1 MSATL
6 SCSDIPEEKII
17 RKSIV
22 YLQGLGS
29 GQEPTLKEA
38 ISTLSEKLKCE
49 PGTKGSKSYE
59 QIKTALKKAMAV
71 FFRHGPDSSQWAE
84 FKAKYK
90 RREKEAKS
98 PKTSREP
105 KSPKAPTFTSR
116 GLGELESLPAS
127 QLSSLAEMCRSNQTK
142 AEIQKELNRVGI
154 SKIGGQ
160 TVSKIRKSDLCETI
174 RIVAPSKV
182 SAPAAQSSHS
192 DIKPEDC
199 DTRSWT
205 IEKLKQYITSQG
217 WPAPPS
223 KATKAK
229 ICAYIESM
237 QGKPV
242 QPPVAPS
249 QAAILSGPSVQVP
262 GATSEVPEG
271 YDDCGNSR
279 GKLTKPKIRQWV
291 IEKGWNLEPDFPG
304 FPSDKKDKSTWCSFL
319 AGLISAHPLTLPK
332 ESAQVSAP
340 EESQPRKKRAVTTC
354 AQTSDWKTVEEVEQE
369 LASCPSG
376 QSCNITTKE
385 CAPDKDLVEE
395 QRPSMLLNLKSG
407 KTAHIYAKK
416 AEHLQ
421 KLRPILQ
428 QLIKRPES
436 AAQPS
441 PSKSCATVS
450 SGDAEDI
457 IDSLSCPAKESC
469 NLDKSQCQ
477 KEQPGQIQLSLS
489 GKSVTGSADKISELQ
504 KNLETSKIAE
514 IPTLPKTKPKVV
526 FKPGHVVYGEEERKR
541 QAQSSAWISQLIGES
556 KEEPARELPEQTPK
570 EVVHPKSPVRREQK
584 STIPSPAREVPIP
597 VTEQPS
603 EVSRL
608 VRRLRDIRADAAEPP
623 VRLRIAESR
632 LSKAIGTCVGIP
644 S

>member
-17 RKSIV
+17 RKSIT
-22 YLQGLGS
+22 YLQSLGS

-38 ISTLSEKLKCE
+38 VETLSEKLKCE
-49 PGTKGSKSYE
+49 TGKKGSKSYE

-90 RREKEAKS
+90 KREKEAKS
-98 PKTSREP
+98 PKI
-105 KSPKAPTFTSR
+105 SR
-116 GLGELESLPAS
+116 GLTSPKVPTFAARGIGELESLPDS
-127 QLSSLAEMCRSNQTK
+127 KLTSLAEMCRSNQTK
-142 AEIQKELNRVGI
+142 AEIQKALTQAGI
-154 SKIGGQ
+154 SKVQGQ
-160 TVSKIRKSDLCETI
+160 TLNKIKKADLCETI
-174 RIVAPSKV
+174 EAMAPSKV
-182 SAPAAQSSHS
+182 SAPATQSSRS

-205 IEKLKQYITSQG
+205 VEKLKQYITSQG

-291 IEKGWNLEPDFPG
+291 IEKGWNLEPNFPG

-319 AGLISAHPLTLPK
+319 AGLISSHPLTPPK
-332 ESAQVSAP
+332 ESEQVSAP
-340 EESQPRKKRAVTTC
+340 EKPQPRKKRAVTTC

-369 LASCPSG
+369 LASCPSK

-385 CAPDKDLVEE
+385 CTPDKDLEEE

-428 QLIKRPES
+428 QFIKRPES
-436 AAQPS
+436 AVQPS
-441 PSKSCATVS
+441 SSKSCATVS
-450 SGDAEDI
+450 SGEAEDI
-457 IDSLSCPAKESC
+457 IDSLSCPEKESC

-514 IPTLPKTKPKVV
+514 ISAIPKTKPKVV

-570 EVVHPKSPVRREQK
+570 EVSRPKSPVRREQK
-584 STIPSPAREVPIP
+584 SAIPSPTREVSIP

-608 VRRLRDIRADAAEPP
+608 VKRLRDIRADAAEPP

>member
-17 RKSIV
+17 RKSIT
-22 YLQGLGS
+22 YLQSLGS

-38 ISTLSEKLKCE
+38 VETLGEKLKCE
-49 PGTKGSKSYE
+49 TGKKGSKSYE

-71 FFRHGPDSSQWAE
+71 FFRHGPDSSQWVE

-90 RREKEAKS
+90 KREKEAKS

-105 KSPKAPTFTSR
+105 KVPTFAAR
-116 GLGELESLPAS
+116 GIGELESLPDSKLA
-127 QLSSLAEMCRSNQTK
+127 SLAEMCRSNQTK
-142 AEIQKELNRVGI
+142 TEIQKALTQAGV
-154 SKIGGQ
+154 SKVQGQ
-160 TVSKIRKSDLCETI
+160 TLNKIKKADLCETI
-174 RIVAPSKV
+174 EAMAPSKG
-182 SAPAAQSSHS
+182 SAPAAQSSRS
-192 DIKPEDC
+192 EIKAENC

-217 WPAPPS
+217 WAAPPS

-249 QAAILSGPSVQVP
+249 QAAILSGPSIQVP
-262 GATSEVPEG
+262 GAISEVPEG

-291 IEKGWNLEPDFPG
+291 IEKGWNLEPNFPG
-304 FPSDKKDKSTWCSFL
+304 FPSDKKDKTVWCSFL
-319 AGLISAHPLTLPK
+319 ASLISAHPLVPPK
-332 ESAQVSAP
+332 ETVQISAP
-340 EESQPRKKRAVTTC
+340 EEPKKKRVVTTC
-354 AQTSDWKTVEEVEQE
+354 ARTSDWKTVEEVEQE
-369 LASCPSG
+369 LADCPPG
-376 QSCNITTKE
+376 QSCNITTRE
-385 CAPDKDLVEE
+385 CASDKDLAEE

-421 KLRPILQ
+421 KLRPALQ
-428 QLIKRPES
+428 QFIKRPET

-441 PSKSCATVS
+441 SSKSCATIS
-450 SGDAEDI
+450 SGESEDI
-457 IDSLSCPAKESC
+457 IDNLSCPAKESC

-514 IPTLPKTKPKVV
+514 ISTRPKTKPKVV

-556 KEEPARELPEQTPK
+556 KEAESVRERPEQIPK
-570 EVVHPKSPVRREQK
+570 EAVRPKSPIRREQK

-608 VRRLRDIRADAAEPP
+608 VKRLRDIRADAAEPP